1 MIVTIQAPS
10 PAAQK
15 RGAFQTMIMGL
26 ECTML
31 ADNCLDVT
39 VRDLWKAK
47 HLAGMID
54 GEILAV
60 IGKVKF
66 DAKEMRNV

>member
-10 PAAQK
+10 ATAQK
-15 RGAFQTMIMGL
+15 RAAFQTIQMGL

-31 ADNCLDVT
+31 ADNCLDIT

-54 GEILAV
+54 GEIIAV
-60 IGKVKF
+60 IDKVSI
-66 DAKEMRNV
+66 DPREYEHV